1 MDQTGS
7 YVYLLYNSFPV
18 QLLFTQCKDVL
29 HIFLPLLHHFEARY
43 SSNKSLG
50 FPRFG
55 FSSKDFLW
63 FFFHVNYLLLQKA
76 NMIFFFFFPIVDPC
90 PTTASWRSCWSRSSA
105 RSCGTP
111 EPQKVFS
118 DFQDSEPVSLNHTT
132 YPAVPLCFRVLV
144 HFPLFLYQPIP
155 TEF

>member
-1 MDQTGS
+1 MFTYFTTPFQCNYSLHNARTFCTFFSLFFTILRRITLPTRAWAFQGSDFPLKIFFDFFFMLIISSYRRQT
-7 YVYLLYNSFPV
+7 
-18 QLLFTQCKDVL
+18 
-29 HIFLPLLHHFEARY
+29 
-43 SSNKSLG
+43 
-50 FPRFG
+50 
-55 FSSKDFLW
+55 W
-63 FFFHVNYLLLQKA
+63 FF
-76 NMIFFFFFPIVDPC
+76 IFFFPIVDPC
-90 PTTASWRSCWSRSSA
+90 PTTASWRSCWSRSGA
-105 RSCGTP
+105 RSRGTP